1 MPTQAARL
9 SAQDAAEYATL
20 YARRNEIISE
30 LGSSSA
36 SISAGGNSQ
45 SVQRNAQALTAELR
59 AITARM
65 RELLGLPAE
74 QTAVRRTS
82 DLPDFLR

>member
-1 MPTQAARL
+1 MPTAAARL

-20 YARRNEIISE
+20 YARRNEIITE

-36 SISAGGNSQ
+36 SISAGGHPPPAP
-45 SVQRNAQALTAELR
+45 RHAPAPPAELR
-59 AITARM
+59 ATTPQPRA
-65 RELLGLPAE
+65 LLALPAE
-74 QTAVRRTS
+74 PTAVRRTS